1 MCAEPARKPDD
12 LDPDALFRHHPH
24 PMWVVDVANLRLID
38 VNLAALERYRLERPA
53 FLARTLPEMWLAGA
67 PRLTAATADPHVLAG
82 AVSGPA
88 LHRRGD
94 GSVLAVRVEAR
105 ALAGSGTQRLL
116 VTATPDPSALAA
128 GADGDGLAGA
138 LLELGSDAVLLLD
151 EERRVTDYNPRARV
165 LLGAAGR
172 DLEGLELGRLLPP
185 GDALTPALIATA
197 GGAGDPVRAEIEL
210 ERLDGG
216 RVPAEM
222 VLKPLPDGRALAL
235 ISDVTLKRTAERAL
249 ARSERRFRALIQNS
263 NDVIALLDAEFRL
276 VYLSPSAARMGLE
289 EPPAEGVDLR
299 AGVHPRDRAAVE
311 DVLQRLVAE
320 GGTEASTFRFRTGRG
335 WRWLEVMGSNRL
347 ADPNV
352 EGLVLNVRDV
362 TERVEAERRLRASEA
377 YYRALFEKSLEGVV
391 LISPDRRL
399 RRISGFVLR
408 LLGYDADELEGE
420 ERSDLIHE
428 DDRDAFLDALDLV
441 EAKAGSSEVVR
452 FRLCDAEGVWR
463 WFEGT
468 VTNLEHDPDV
478 GAMVLNFRE
487 ITDRVRAMEKISDLN
502 AELRRRLAHVQS
514 LRRIDMAITNSVDV
528 RLVLDIFMEQVCA
541 DLDVD
546 AVAVLLFD
554 AAGGELSPFVGR
566 GFEGGIDPE
575 LRTPLGSGPAG
586 RAALE
591 QRTVYLP
598 DLTAEDEAGAA
609 VDPERQRSYLSY
621 LAVPMLA
628 KGQLQGVIELYA
640 SERLEPDG
648 DWLEFLE
655 TYADQGAIA
664 IENSQ
669 LLRSLERSNVELQ
682 RAYDRTIEGWAFAL
696 DLKDEE
702 TAGHSKRVTDMAVR
716 LARSLGMAPA
726 ELVHVQRGA
735 LLHDIGKM
743 GIPDHILLKG
753 EELTDDEYELMK
765 RHTIYAYEL
774 LSPIDFLRPAL
785 DIPYCH
791 HERWD
796 GGGYPRGLAGEDIP
810 LAARIFAVV
819 DVFDAL
825 VSDRPYRPAW
835 PRERALAYIRSE
847 SGRHFDPRV
856 VEAFFAQVAG
866 AGSPGEG

>member
-1 MCAEPARKPDD
+1 MCAEPARLPPE
-12 LDPDALFRHHPH
+12 LSADALFRHHPQ
-24 PMWVVDVANLRLID
+24 PMWVVDVPSLRLVD
-38 VNLAALERYRLERPA
+38 VNVAALERYRLERAA
-53 FLARTLPEMWLAGA
+53 FLARTLPEMWVAGA
-67 PRLTAATADPHVLAG
+67 PRLTAATADPHVLAA

-88 LHRRGD
+88 IHRRGD
-94 GSVLAVRVEAR
+94 GSVLTVRVDAR
-105 ALAGSGTQRLL
+105 PITDGERKVLL
-116 VTATPDPSALAA
+116 VSAHDDPGALAA
-128 GADGDGLAGA
+128 GGAEDGLAGA

-151 EERRVTDYNPRARV
+151 DERRITDYNPRARV
-165 LLGAAGR
+165 LLGAGTTR
-172 DLEGLELGRLLPP
+172 LEGLAVSRLLPP
-185 GDALTPALIATA
+185 GDALTPALLATA
-197 GGAGDPVRAEIEL
+197 AGDPLRAEVEL
-210 ERLDGG
+210 QRLDGG
-216 RVPAEM
+216 RVPAEL

-235 ISDVTLKRTAERAL
+235 LSDVTLKRTAERTL

-263 NDVIALLDAEFRL
+263 NDIIVLLDAGGQVL
-276 VYLSPSAARMGLE
+276 YLSPSASRLGFEASPG
-289 EPPAEGVDLR
+289 EGIDLR
-299 AGVHPRDRAAVE
+299 AAVHPRDRRATEEA
-311 DVLQRLVAE
+311 LAQLVQE
-320 GGTEASTFRFRTGRG
+320 GEAQTATFRLRTPEG
-335 WRWLEVMGSNRL
+335 WRWLEAVGSNRL
-347 ADPNV
+347 DDPDV

-362 TERVEAERRLRASEA
+362 TERLEAEARLRESEA
-377 YYRALFEKSLEGVV
+377 YYRALFEKSMEGVV
-391 LISPDRRL
+391 LIAADRRL
-399 RRISGFVLR
+399 RLVSGAVLR
-408 LLGYDADELEGE
+408 LLGYASEELVGHD
-420 ERSDLIHE
+420 RQDLIHE

-441 EAKAGSSEVVR
+441 EAQAGSSEAVR
-452 FRLCDAEGVWR
+452 FRLRDAAGAWR
-463 WFEGT
+463 WLEGT
-468 VTNLEHDPDV
+468 VTNLERDADV
-478 GAMVLNFRE
+478 GAIVLNFRE

-502 AELRRRLAHVQS
+502 AELRRRLAHLQS

-528 RLVLDIFMEQVCA
+528 RLVLDIFMDQLLA
-541 DLDVD
+541 DLRVD

-554 AAGGELSPFVGR
+554 AAAGELSPFLGR
-566 GFEGGIDPE
+566 GFDDAIDGE
-575 LRTPLGSGPAG
+575 RRTALGDGPAG

-598 DLTAEDEAGAA
+598 DLAAEETWGAA
-609 VDPERQRSYLSY
+609 VEPAAQEGFASY

-640 SERLEPDG
+640 VERLEPG
-648 DWLEFLE
+648 DEWLEFLE

-716 LARSLGMAPA
+716 LAKRLGVPQA
-726 ELVHVQRGA
+726 ELVHLQRGA

-743 GIPDHILLKG
+743 GIPDHILLKH
-753 EELTDDEYELMK
+753 EELTDEEYELMK

-810 LAARIFAVV
+810 LSARIFAVV

-825 VSDRPYRPAW
+825 TSDRPYRPAW
-835 PRERALAYIRSE
+835 PRERALSYIRNE
-847 SGRHFDPRV
+847 SGRHFDPAV
-856 VEAFFAQVAG
+856 VDAFFEVVGQG
-866 AGSPGEG
+866 

>member
-1 MCAEPARKPDD
+1 MCAEPANE
-12 LDPDALFRHHPH
+12 PDALSADVLFRHHPQ
-24 PMWVVDVANLRLID
+24 PMWLVDVPSLRLID
-38 VNLAALERYRLERPA
+38 VNLAALERYRLERAP
-53 FLARTLPEMWLAGA
+53 FLARSLPEMWVAGA
-67 PRLTAATADPHVLAG
+67 PRLTAATADPHVLAA

-88 LHRRGD
+88 MHRRGD
-94 GSVLAVRVEAR
+94 GSVISVRVDAR
-105 ALAGSGTQRLL
+105 PLVGAGEKRLLVVAQEDPGALAGGGT
-116 VTATPDPSALAA
+116 
-128 GADGDGLAGA
+128 GDGLAGA

-151 EERRVTDYNPRARV
+151 GERRISDFNPRARV
-165 LLGAAGR
+165 LLGAGTTR
-172 DLEGLELGRLLPP
+172 LEGLAMTSLLPP
-185 GDALTPALIATA
+185 GDALTPALLAGATA
-197 GGAGDPVRAEIEL
+197 GDPLRAEVEL
-210 ERLDGG
+210 QRLDGG
-216 RVPAEM
+216 RVPAEL

-235 ISDVTLKRTAERAL
+235 LSDVTLKRTAERTL

-263 NDVIALLDAEFRL
+263 NDIIMLLDADAQL
-276 VYLSPSAARMGLE
+276 QYLSPSAARLGFD
-289 EPPAEGVDLR
+289 PASGQGFDLR
-299 AGVHPRDRAAVE
+299 AGVHPRDRRATDDA
-311 DVLQRLVAE
+311 LRRLVQE
-320 GGTEASTFRFRTGRG
+320 GDVQSATFRLRTDRG
-335 WRWLEVMGSNRL
+335 WRWLEAVGANRL
-347 ADPNV
+347 DDPDV

-362 TERVEAERRLRASEA
+362 TERVEAETRLRESEA
-377 YYRALFEKSLEGVV
+377 YYRALFDKSMEGVV
-391 LISPDRRL
+391 LIESDRRL
-399 RRISGFVLR
+399 RMASGGALR
-408 LLGYDADELEGE
+408 LLGYAPDEIVGQD
-420 ERSDLIHE
+420 RVDLVHE

-441 EAKAGSSEVVR
+441 EAKAGASESVR
-452 FRLCDAEGVWR
+452 FRLRDVAGTWR
-463 WFEGT
+463 WLEGT
-468 VTNLEHDPDV
+468 VTNLERDADV
-478 GAMVLNFRE
+478 GAIVLNFRE

-502 AELRRRLAHVQS
+502 AELRRRLAHLQS

-528 RLVLDIFMEQVCA
+528 RLVLDIFMDQLVG
-541 DLDVD
+541 DLGID

-554 AAGGELSPFVGR
+554 AVAGELSPFVGR
-566 GFEGGIDPE
+566 GFEGE
-575 LRTPLGSGPAG
+575 LDAEFRTPLGAGPAG

-598 DLTAEDEAGAA
+598 DMASSEEADGAA
-609 VDPERQRSYLSY
+609 VEPALQSGFTSY

-640 SERLEPDG
+640 RERLEPG
-648 DWLEFLE
+648 DEWLEFLE

-716 LARSLGMAPA
+716 LAKSLGMVQAD
-726 ELVHVQRGA
+726 LVHLQRGA

-753 EELTDDEYELMK
+753 EELTDEEYELMK

-796 GGGYPRGLAGEDIP
+796 GGGYPRGLAGDDIP

-825 VSDRPYRPAW
+825 TSDRPYRPAW
-835 PRERALAYIRSE
+835 PRERALSYIRAE
-847 SGRHFDPRV
+847 SGRHFDPAV
-856 VEAFFAQVAG
+856 VTAFFEVVGVA
-866 AGSPGEG
+866 